1 LVARSSTKPAWA
13 QFPWARTGLYE
24 RAYQVR
30 LDLVIALQSGL
41 SAGVAW
47 YIAADLLN
55 HVKPIFALISAVI
68 VLVGAAGGRLR
79 RAFEMVL
86 GVALGIAIADLLIL
100 VIGVGA
106 VQIGA
111 VVALAIIVTV
121 FLGIGGVA
129 IGQAASTAILVA
141 TLAPPSGGIYYTRFV
156 DSFIGGAVGIVVMAL
171 LLPFNPLTRVR
182 RAAAATLGALSDAL
196 VRVADAYEQSDSDR
210 AEAALDELRANENEH
225 QNLRESLTAAQETAA
240 ISPIRWRTRAA
251 LHQYVDGAVHIER
264 ATRNVRVL
272 ARRAAVSLRDREP
285 APPRLGEGLRRLA
298 DGVSNLRR
306 EMADRR
312 LPTRARKLVLEA
324 VALASEAYR
333 VGVGFSGAVV
343 VAQVRSAAV
352 DLLIATGLPEEAAD
366 RAVRAARDQV
376 ASA

>member
-86 GVALGIAIADLLIL
+86 GVALAIADLLIF

-106 VQIGA
+106 V
-111 VVALAIIVTV
+111 L
-121 FLGIGGVA
+121 
-129 IGQAASTAILVA
+129 
-141 TLAPPSGGIYYTRFV
+141 
-156 DSFIGGAVGIVVMAL
+156 
-171 LLPFNPLTRVR
+171 
-182 RAAAATLGALSDAL
+182 
-196 VRVADAYEQSDSDR
+196 YEQSDSDR